1 MFYELKF
8 ELNYRFSCT
17 LECFTRTGSLDGSCY
32 LLFTRGETW
41 NKAREKCKEVG
52 AELVKIETADENE
65 FIKTTFLKTS
75 ASSPSG
81 FLFIAYWIGL
91 SDEEKEGE
99 WRWTDGSLLSGKYKN
114 WHEANPD
121 NYGGNENCGSIRFGR
136 RSSEGKVFVWD
147 AEWNDLRCDER
158 LGFICERVSP

>member
-17 LECFTRTGSLDGSCY
+17 LECFTRTGSLDGSSY

-41 NKAREKCKEVG
+41 NKAREKFKEVG

-136 RSSEGKVFVWD
+136 RSLEGKVFVWD